1 MVDLPRFMHF
11 SDTHLGN
18 REYMMDLREEDFYEA
33 FNEAVDI
40 ALEERVDFIIHSGD
54 LFDTWGPSNR
64 ALSELKDSMLRL
76 KEKGIRTY
84 MVMGDHDRPRRT
96 DYPAASIFDFL
107 GLTLMGADDLDT
119 LYIEDSDT
127 FIAGISNMK
136 GSRRDSLPQMY
147 ARADLLAKENRNSI
161 LISHQGVSGYTHP
174 EDVQIQEIDLPGS
187 FAYLAFGHVHVSSY
201 RARPTP
207 FSYAGSTEINSAS
220 EIEPFLRDG
229 KSVNIVDVDNG
240 EVSFSRRRL
249 KRTRVQVKVVTT
261 RENFTEDVERV
272 LQKYENMVPGKKPLV
287 ISEVHGSSDFSYF
300 RERIATYSDRAIFRR
315 PLLVKESTPSV
326 KVGEHFERQSLF
338 MEYFRGDRR
347 MTDLALAAYNTAT
360 SESQES
366 AKDRILALILEG
378 ENKGA
383 DKEP

>member
-1 MVDLPRFMHF
+1 MPRFMHF

-147 ARADLLAKENRNSI
+147 ARADLLAKEHRNSI

-229 KSVNIVDVDNG
+229 KSVNIVDIDNG

-249 KRTRVQVKVVTT
+249 KRTRVQVKVLTT

>member
-1 MVDLPRFMHF
+1 MPRFMHF

-147 ARADLLAKENRNSI
+147 ARADLLAKEHRNSI

-360 SESQES
+360 SESQDS
-366 AKDRILALILEG
+366 AKERILALILEG

>member
-1 MVDLPRFMHF
+1 MVDSPRFMHF

-18 REYMMDLREEDFYEA
+18 REYMMDLREADFYEA

-40 ALEERVDFIIHSGD
+40 ALEEHVDFVIHSGD

-76 KEKGIRTY
+76 KEKNIRTY

-107 GLTLMGADDLDT
+107 GLTLMGAEDVDTVYIDDDT
-119 LYIEDSDT
+119 L
-127 FIAGISNMK
+127 IAGISNMK
-136 GSRRDSLPQMY
+136 GSRRDTLPQMY
-147 ARADLLAKENRNSI
+147 AKADTMAKDHRNSI

-220 EIEPFLRDG
+220 EIEAFLRDG
-229 KSVNIVDVDNG
+229 KAVNIVDLEKG
-240 EVSFSRRRL
+240 EVSFSRRKL
-249 KRTRVQVKVVTT
+249 TRPRIQVKIVTT
-261 RENFTEDVERV
+261 RENFTDDVERV
-272 LQKYENMVPGKKPLV
+272 LQKYENVVPGKKPLV
-287 ISEVHGSSDFSYF
+287 LSEVHGSTDFSYF
-300 RERIATYSDRAIFRR
+300 REKIATFSDRAIFRR
-315 PLLVKESTPSV
+315 PLLVKESAPAV
-326 KVGEHFERQSLF
+326 KIGEHLDRRTLF
-338 MEYFRGDRR
+338 QEYFRGNKS
-347 MTDLALAAYNTAT
+347 MTELALAAYNTAT
-360 SESQES
+360 SESAES
-366 AKDRILALILEG
+366 AKQRILGLILDREI
-378 ENKGA
+378 KGA

>member
-1 MVDLPRFMHF
+1 VVDSPRFMHF

-40 ALEERVDFIIHSGD
+40 ALEEHVDFVIHSGD

-76 KEKGIRTY
+76 KEKNVKTY

-107 GLTLMGADDLDT
+107 GLTLMGVDDLDT
-119 LYIEDSDT
+119 VYIESDDT
-127 FIAGISNMK
+127 LIAGISNMK

-147 ARADLLAKENRNSI
+147 AKADVMAKSHRNSI

-201 RARPTP
+201 RARPSP
-207 FSYAGSTEINSAS
+207 FSYAGSTEINSTS
-220 EIEPFLRDG
+220 EIEAFLRDG
-229 KSVNIVDVDNG
+229 KGVNIVDIDKG
-240 EVSFSRRRL
+240 EVSFLRRKL
-249 KRTRVQVKVVTT
+249 KRPRIQVKIVTT
-261 RENFTEDVERV
+261 RENFSDDVEKII
-272 LQKYENMVPGKKPLV
+272 QKYENLVPGKKPLV
-287 ISEVHGSSDFSYF
+287 LSEVHGSSDFSYF
-300 RERIATYSDRAIFRR
+300 REKIATFSDRAIFRR
-315 PLLVKESTPSV
+315 PLLVKDSAPAV
-326 KVGEHFERQSLF
+326 KVGEHFDRRTLF
-338 MEYFRGDRR
+338 MEYFRGDSK
-347 MTDLALAAYNTAT
+347 MTELALAAYNTAS
-360 SESQES
+360 SESTES
-366 AKDRILALILEG
+366 AKQRILGLILDG
-378 ENKGA
+378 ERKGA

>member
-1 MVDLPRFMHF
+1 VVDSPRFMHF

-18 REYMMDLREEDFYEA
+18 REYMMDLREADFYEA

-40 ALEERVDFIIHSGD
+40 ALEEHVDFVIHSGD

-76 KEKGIRTY
+76 KEKNIRTY

-107 GLTLMGADDLDT
+107 GLTLMGAEDVDTVYIDDDT
-119 LYIEDSDT
+119 L
-127 FIAGISNMK
+127 IAGISNMK
-136 GSRRDSLPQMY
+136 GSRRDTLPQMY
-147 ARADLLAKENRNSI
+147 AKADTMAKDHRNSI

-220 EIEPFLRDG
+220 EIEAFLRDG
-229 KSVNIVDVDNG
+229 KAVNIVDLEKG
-240 EVSFSRRRL
+240 EVSFSRRKL
-249 KRTRVQVKVVTT
+249 TRTRIQVKIVTT
-261 RENFTEDVERV
+261 RENFTDDVERV
-272 LQKYENMVPGKKPLV
+272 LQKYENVVPGKKPLV
-287 ISEVHGSSDFSYF
+287 LSEVHGSTDFSYF
-300 RERIATYSDRAIFRR
+300 REKIATFSDRAIFRR
-315 PLLVKESTPSV
+315 PLLVKESAPAV
-326 KVGEHFERQSLF
+326 KIGEHLDRRTLF
-338 MEYFRGDRR
+338 QEYFRGNKS
-347 MTDLALAAYNTAT
+347 MTELALAAYNTAT
-360 SESQES
+360 SESAES
-366 AKDRILALILEG
+366 AKQRILGLILDREI
-378 ENKGA
+378 KGA

>member
-1 MVDLPRFMHF
+1 VVDSPRFMHF

-18 REYMMDLREEDFYEA
+18 REYMMDLREADFYEA

-40 ALEERVDFIIHSGD
+40 ALEEHVDFVIHSGD

-76 KEKGIRTY
+76 KEKNIRTY

-107 GLTLMGADDLDT
+107 GLTLMGAEDVDTVYIDDDT
-119 LYIEDSDT
+119 L
-127 FIAGISNMK
+127 IAGISNMK
-136 GSRRDSLPQMY
+136 GSRRDTLPQMY
-147 ARADLLAKENRNSI
+147 AKADTMAKDHRNSI

-220 EIEPFLRDG
+220 EIEAFLRDG
-229 KSVNIVDVDNG
+229 KAVNIVDLEKG
-240 EVSFSRRRL
+240 EVSFSRRKL
-249 KRTRVQVKVVTT
+249 TRPRIQVKIVTT
-261 RENFTEDVERV
+261 RENFTDDVERV
-272 LQKYENMVPGKKPLV
+272 LQKYENVVPGKKPLV
-287 ISEVHGSSDFSYF
+287 LSEVHGSTDFSYF
-300 RERIATYSDRAIFRR
+300 REKIATFSDRAIFRR
-315 PLLVKESTPSV
+315 PLLVKESAPAV
-326 KVGEHFERQSLF
+326 KIGEHLDRRTLF
-338 MEYFRGDRR
+338 QEYFRGNKS
-347 MTDLALAAYNTAT
+347 MTELALAAYNTAT
-360 SESQES
+360 SESAES
-366 AKDRILALILEG
+366 AKQRILRLILDREI
-378 ENKGA
+378 KGA

>member
-1 MVDLPRFMHF
+1 MVDSPRFMHF

-18 REYMMDLREEDFYEA
+18 REYMMDLREADFYEA

-40 ALEERVDFIIHSGD
+40 ALEEHVDFVIHSGD

-76 KEKGIRTY
+76 KEKNIRTY

-107 GLTLMGADDLDT
+107 GLTLMGAEDVDTVYIDDDT
-119 LYIEDSDT
+119 L
-127 FIAGISNMK
+127 IAGISNMK
-136 GSRRDSLPQMY
+136 GSRRDTLPQMY
-147 ARADLLAKENRNSI
+147 AKADTMAKDHRNSI

-220 EIEPFLRDG
+220 EIEAFLRDG
-229 KSVNIVDVDNG
+229 KAVNIVDLEKG
-240 EVSFSRRRL
+240 EVSFSRRKL
-249 KRTRVQVKVVTT
+249 TRPRIQVKIVTT
-261 RENFTEDVERV
+261 RENFTDDVERV
-272 LQKYENMVPGKKPLV
+272 LQKYENVVPGKKPLV
-287 ISEVHGSSDFSYF
+287 LSEVHGSTDFSYF
-300 RERIATYSDRAIFRR
+300 REKIATFSDRAIFRR
-315 PLLVKESTPSV
+315 PLLVKESAPAV
-326 KVGEHFERQSLF
+326 KIGEHLDRRTLF
-338 MEYFRGDRR
+338 QEYFRGNKS
-347 MTDLALAAYNTAT
+347 MTELALAAYNTAT
-360 SESQES
+360 SESAES
-366 AKDRILALILEG
+366 AKQRILRLILDREI
-378 ENKGA
+378 KGA

>member
-1 MVDLPRFMHF
+1 MHF

-229 KSVNIVDVDNG
+229 KGVNIVDVDNG

>member
-1 MVDLPRFMHF
+1 
-11 SDTHLGN
+11 
-18 REYMMDLREEDFYEA
+18 
-33 FNEAVDI
+33 
-40 ALEERVDFIIHSGD
+40 
-54 LFDTWGPSNR
+54 
-64 ALSELKDSMLRL
+64 MLRL

-107 GLTLMGADDLDT
+107 GLTLMGSDDLDT
-119 LYIEDSDT
+119 LYIEDTDT

-147 ARADLLAKENRNSI
+147 ARADLLAKEHRNSI

-207 FSYAGSTEINSAS
+207 FSYAGSTEINSGS

-229 KSVNIVDVDNG
+229 KGVNVVDIDNG

-272 LQKYENMVPGKKPLV
+272 LQKYENIVPGKKPLV

-326 KVGEHFERQSLF
+326 KVGEHFDRLSLF
-338 MEYFRGDRR
+338 MEYFRGDSR

-360 SESQES
+360 SESQEF

-378 ENKGA
+378 ENKVA

>member
-1 MVDLPRFMHF
+1 MPRFMHF

-18 REYMMDLREEDFYEA
+18 REYMMDLREDDFYEA

-147 ARADLLAKENRNSI
+147 ARADLLAKEHRNSI

-201 RARPTP
+201 RPRPTP

>member
-1 MVDLPRFMHF
+1 MPRFMHF

-64 ALSELKDSMLRL
+64 ALSELKDSVLRL

-147 ARADLLAKENRNSI
+147 ARADLLAKEHRNSI

-229 KSVNIVDVDNG
+229 KSVNIVDIDNG

>member
-1 MVDLPRFMHF
+1 MPRFMHF

>member
-1 MVDLPRFMHF
+1 MPRFMHF

-147 ARADLLAKENRNSI
+147 ARADLLAKEHRNSI

>member
-1 MVDLPRFMHF
+1 MPRFMHF

-18 REYMMDLREEDFYEA
+18 REYMMDLREDDFYEA

-107 GLTLMGADDLDT
+107 GLTLMGSDDLDT
-119 LYIEDSDT
+119 LYIEDTDT

-147 ARADLLAKENRNSI
+147 ARADLLAKEHRNSI

-207 FSYAGSTEINSAS
+207 FSYAGSTEINSGS

-229 KSVNIVDVDNG
+229 KGVNVVDIDNG

-272 LQKYENMVPGKKPLV
+272 LQKYENIVPGKKPLV

-326 KVGEHFERQSLF
+326 KVGEHFDRLSLF
-338 MEYFRGDRR
+338 MEYFRGDSR

-360 SESQES
+360 SESQEF

-378 ENKGA
+378 ENKVA

>member
-1 MVDLPRFMHF
+1 LPRFMHF

>member
-1 MVDLPRFMHF
+1 MPRFMHF

-18 REYMMDLREEDFYEA
+18 REYMMDLREDDFYEA

-107 GLTLMGADDLDT
+107 GLTLMGSDDLDT
-119 LYIEDSDT
+119 LYIEDTDT

-147 ARADLLAKENRNSI
+147 ARADLLAKEHRNSI

-229 KSVNIVDVDNG
+229 KGVNVVDIDNG

-272 LQKYENMVPGKKPLV
+272 LQKYENIVPGKKPLV

-326 KVGEHFERQSLF
+326 KVGEHFDRLSLF
-338 MEYFRGDRR
+338 MEYFRGDSR

-360 SESQES
+360 SESQEF

-378 ENKGA
+378 ENKVA

>member
-1 MVDLPRFMHF
+1 MHF

>member
-1 MVDLPRFMHF
+1 LPRFMHF

-147 ARADLLAKENRNSI
+147 ARADLLAKEHRNSI

>member
-1 MVDLPRFMHF
+1 MPRFMHF

-18 REYMMDLREEDFYEA
+18 REYMMDLREDDFYEA

-107 GLTLMGADDLDT
+107 GLTLMGSDDLDT
-119 LYIEDSDT
+119 LYIEDTDT

-136 GSRRDSLPQMY
+136 GSRRDSLPRMY
-147 ARADLLAKENRNSI
+147 ARADLLAKERRNSI

>member
-1 MVDLPRFMHF
+1 MPRFMHF

-147 ARADLLAKENRNSI
+147 ARADLLAKEHRNSI

-207 FSYAGSTEINSAS
+207 FSYAGSTEINSGS

-229 KSVNIVDVDNG
+229 KGVNVVDIDNG

>member
-1 MVDLPRFMHF
+1 VVDSPRFMHF

-18 REYMMDLREEDFYEA
+18 REYMMDLREADFYEA

-40 ALEERVDFIIHSGD
+40 ALEEHVDFVIHSGD

-76 KEKGIRTY
+76 KEKNIRTY

-107 GLTLMGADDLDT
+107 GLTLMGAEDVDTVYIDDDT
-119 LYIEDSDT
+119 L
-127 FIAGISNMK
+127 IAGISNMK
-136 GSRRDSLPQMY
+136 GSRRDTLPQMY
-147 ARADLLAKENRNSI
+147 AKADTMAKDHRNSI

-220 EIEPFLRDG
+220 EIEAFLRDG
-229 KSVNIVDVDNG
+229 KAVNIVDLEKG
-240 EVSFSRRRL
+240 EVSFSRRKL
-249 KRTRVQVKVVTT
+249 TRPRIQVKIVTT
-261 RENFTEDVERV
+261 RENFTDDVERV
-272 LQKYENMVPGKKPLV
+272 LQKYENVVPGKKPLV
-287 ISEVHGSSDFSYF
+287 LSEVHGSTDFSYF
-300 RERIATYSDRAIFRR
+300 REKIATFSDRAIFRR
-315 PLLVKESTPSV
+315 PLLVKESAPAV
-326 KVGEHFERQSLF
+326 KIGEHLDRRTLF
-338 MEYFRGDRR
+338 QEYFRGNKS
-347 MTDLALAAYNTAT
+347 MTELALAAYNTAT
-360 SESQES
+360 SESAES
-366 AKDRILALILEG
+366 AKQRILGLILDREI
-378 ENKGA
+378 KGA

>member
-1 MVDLPRFMHF
+1 MPRFMHF

-107 GLTLMGADDLDT
+107 GLTLMGTDDLDT

-136 GSRRDSLPQMY
+136 GSRRDSLPRMY
-147 ARADLLAKENRNSI
+147 ARADLLAKEHRNSI

-201 RARPTP
+201 RARPRP

-229 KSVNIVDVDNG
+229 KGVNVVDIDNG

-326 KVGEHFERQSLF
+326 KVGEHFDRLSLF

-347 MTDLALAAYNTAT
+347 MTNLALAAYNTAT
-360 SESQES
+360 SESQDS
-366 AKDRILALILEG
+366 AKERILALILEG

>member
-1 MVDLPRFMHF
+1 MHF

-33 FNEAVDI
+33 FNEAIDI

-64 ALSELKDSMLRL
+64 ALSELKDSVLRL

-147 ARADLLAKENRNSI
+147 ARADLLAKEHRNSI

-229 KSVNIVDVDNG
+229 KSVNIVDIDNG

>member
-1 MVDLPRFMHF
+1 MVDSPRFMHF

-18 REYMMDLREEDFYEA
+18 REYMMDLREDDFYEA
-33 FNEAVDI
+33 YNEAVDI

-76 KEKGIRTY
+76 KEKGIMTY

-107 GLTLMGADDLDT
+107 GLTLMGADDLNT
-119 LYIEDSDT
+119 VYIEDSDT

-147 ARADLLAKENRNSI
+147 ARADLMAKAYRNSI

-201 RARPTP
+201 RARPRP

-229 KSVNIVDVDNG
+229 KGVNIVDIDNG

-249 KRTRVQVKVVTT
+249 KRPRIQIKIVTT
-261 RENFTEDVERV
+261 KENFSDDVEGV
-272 LQKYENMVPGKKPLV
+272 LQKYENTVPGKKPLI

-300 RERIATYSDRAIFRR
+300 REKMATYSDRAIFRR
-315 PLLVKESTPSV
+315 PLLVKESAPAV
-326 KVGEHFERQSLF
+326 KVGEHFDRGSLF
-338 MEYFRGDRR
+338 MEYFRGDKK

-366 AKDRILALILEG
+366 AKERILALILEG
-378 ENKGA
+378 EKKSA

>member
-1 MVDLPRFMHF
+1 
-11 SDTHLGN
+11 
-18 REYMMDLREEDFYEA
+18 
-33 FNEAVDI
+33 
-40 ALEERVDFIIHSGD
+40 
-54 LFDTWGPSNR
+54 
-64 ALSELKDSMLRL
+64 
-76 KEKGIRTY
+76 
-84 MVMGDHDRPRRT
+84 
-96 DYPAASIFDFL
+96 
-107 GLTLMGADDLDT
+107 
-119 LYIEDSDT
+119 
-127 FIAGISNMK
+127 
-136 GSRRDSLPQMY
+136 RDSLPQMY
-147 ARADLLAKENRNSI
+147 ARADLLAKEHRNSI

>member
-147 ARADLLAKENRNSI
+147 ARADLLAKEHRNSI

-229 KSVNIVDVDNG
+229 KSVNIVDIDNG

-272 LQKYENMVPGKKPLV
+272 LQKYENIVPGKKPLV

-326 KVGEHFERQSLF
+326 KVGEHFDRLSLF
-338 MEYFRGDRR
+338 MEYFRGDSR

-360 SESQES
+360 SESQEF

-378 ENKGA
+378 ENKVA

>member
-1 MVDLPRFMHF
+1 MPRFMHF

-147 ARADLLAKENRNSI
+147 ARADLLAKEHRNSI

-347 MTDLALAAYNTAT
+347 MTNLALAAYNTAT
-360 SESQES
+360 SESQDS
-366 AKDRILALILEG
+366 AKERILALILEG

>member
-1 MVDLPRFMHF
+1 MPRFMHF

-18 REYMMDLREEDFYEA
+18 REYMMDLREDDFYEA

-64 ALSELKDSMLRL
+64 ALSELKDSVLRL

-107 GLTLMGADDLDT
+107 GLTLMGSDDLDT
-119 LYIEDSDT
+119 LYIEDTDT

-147 ARADLLAKENRNSI
+147 ARADLLAKEHRNSI

-207 FSYAGSTEINSAS
+207 FSYAGSTEINSGS

-229 KSVNIVDVDNG
+229 KGVNVVDIDNG

-272 LQKYENMVPGKKPLV
+272 LQKYENIVPGKKPLV

-326 KVGEHFERQSLF
+326 KVGEHFDRLSLF
-338 MEYFRGDRR
+338 MEYFRGDSR

-360 SESQES
+360 SESQEF

-378 ENKGA
+378 ENKVA

>member
-1 MVDLPRFMHF
+1 MPRFMHF

-64 ALSELKDSMLRL
+64 ALSELKDSVLRL

-136 GSRRDSLPQMY
+136 GPRRDSLPQMY
-147 ARADLLAKENRNSI
+147 ARADLLAKEHRNSI

-229 KSVNIVDVDNG
+229 KSVNIVDIDNG

>member
-1 MVDLPRFMHF
+1 MHF

-18 REYMMDLREEDFYEA
+18 REYMMDLREADFYEA

-40 ALEERVDFIIHSGD
+40 ALEEHVDFVIHSGD

-76 KEKGIRTY
+76 KEKNIRTY

-107 GLTLMGADDLDT
+107 GLTLMGAEDVDTVYIDDDT
-119 LYIEDSDT
+119 L
-127 FIAGISNMK
+127 IAGISNMK
-136 GSRRDSLPQMY
+136 GSRRDTLPQMY
-147 ARADLLAKENRNSI
+147 AKADTMAKDHRNSI

-220 EIEPFLRDG
+220 EIEAFLRDG
-229 KSVNIVDVDNG
+229 KAVNIVDLEKG
-240 EVSFSRRRL
+240 EVSFSRRKL
-249 KRTRVQVKVVTT
+249 TRPRIQVKIVTT
-261 RENFTEDVERV
+261 RENFTDDVERV
-272 LQKYENMVPGKKPLV
+272 LQKYENVVPGKKPLV
-287 ISEVHGSSDFSYF
+287 LSEVHGSTDFSYF
-300 RERIATYSDRAIFRR
+300 REKIATFSDRAIFRR
-315 PLLVKESTPSV
+315 PLLVKESAPAV
-326 KVGEHFERQSLF
+326 KIGEHLDRRTLF
-338 MEYFRGDRR
+338 QEYFRGNKS
-347 MTDLALAAYNTAT
+347 MTELALAAYNTAT
-360 SESQES
+360 SESAES
-366 AKDRILALILEG
+366 AKQRILGLILDREI
-378 ENKGA
+378 KGA

>member
-1 MVDLPRFMHF
+1 MPRFMHF

-33 FNEAVDI
+33 FNEAIDI

-64 ALSELKDSMLRL
+64 ALSELKDSVLRL

-147 ARADLLAKENRNSI
+147 ARADLLAKEHRNSI

-207 FSYAGSTEINSAS
+207 FSYAGSTEINSGS

-229 KSVNIVDVDNG
+229 KGVNVVDIDNG

-272 LQKYENMVPGKKPLV
+272 LQKYENIVPGKKPLV

-326 KVGEHFERQSLF
+326 KVGEHFDRLSLF
-338 MEYFRGDRR
+338 MEYFRGDSR

-360 SESQES
+360 SESQEF

-378 ENKGA
+378 ENKVA

>member
-1 MVDLPRFMHF
+1 MPRFMHF

-136 GSRRDSLPQMY
+136 GPRRDSLPQMY
-147 ARADLLAKENRNSI
+147 ARADLLAKEHRNSI

-229 KSVNIVDVDNG
+229 KSVNIVDIDNG

>member
-1 MVDLPRFMHF
+1 MPRFMHF

-136 GSRRDSLPQMY
+136 GPRRDSLPQMY

-229 KSVNIVDVDNG
+229 KGVNIVDVDNG

>member
-1 MVDLPRFMHF
+1 MPRFMHF

-147 ARADLLAKENRNSI
+147 ARADLLAKEHRNSI

-229 KSVNIVDVDNG
+229 KSVNIVDIDNG

-347 MTDLALAAYNTAT
+347 MTNLALAAYNTAT